1 MTKRIISKKELGIKT
16 LLDLIA
22 CELCSVSVALI
33 IDCLVFFGY
42 FSSPATPIV
51 FISILAL
58 LSVSSLVLRGLYI
71 KKIGFESMSLIE
83 KDRMRFTKNTLSS
96 TLCYIAILFNV
107 LYFANLYSTDVG
119 NYFYNIKIG
128 MSVVYNLLFLLFTFL
143 CSEGV
148 KNYSKGYSIFL
159 LAIGAMQI
167 VRIFEIP
174 MKAHNTIVSVN
185 KVETQVMNDQQ
196 FTTLVVFLIISA
208 VCCIVAGVAGIIKT
222 NTLEN
227 YKKET
232 GLN

>member
-1 MTKRIISKKELGIKT
+1 MARDVNLIK
-16 LLDLIA
+16 
-22 CELCSVSVALI
+22 
-33 IDCLVFFGY
+33 
-42 FSSPATPIV
+42 
-51 FISILAL
+51 
-58 LSVSSLVLRGLYI
+58 
-71 KKIGFESMSLIE
+71 

-107 LYFANLYSTDVG
+107 LYFANIYSTDIG
-119 NYFYNIKIG
+119 NYYYNIRIG